1 MNLAQTVTI
10 SPDAIHQEVSGE
22 TVILDLKSENYFGLD
37 EVGTRIW
44 QLTEETG
51 SLQDVYDRMLAE
63 YDVTAEQLEEDMGE
77 LFSKLAKMGLVELSD

>member
-63 YDVTAEQLEEDMGE
+63 YDVTAEQLEEDM
-77 LFSKLAKMGLVELSD
+77 ADC